1 MEFLLPKR
9 RKLAFLFLLGV
20 GLPSFALAILA
31 FRGIQNELALLEQRR
46 LDEYRSLAD
55 RISDSILA
63 DVDRAES
70 SLSRLVAAGGGGPTA
85 PFARGLDSLL
95 AADPLVDVAF
105 FLEPDGRVRVPTG
118 DLLFRADDEVPR
130 PEPLVWPASAEDAM
144 RRGQEQE
151 FQEGRPLAAFADYQ
165 RAFDAVSDSALRAQ
179 ALLAMTRVQRKAGQ
193 VENALGTC
201 ETLRGDYGAART
213 GEGMPYGP
221 VASLERGAMLLS
233 TGDSLRAL
241 ATLVE
246 LYAQLV
252 AGDWELGQAQYDF
265 LAGQA
270 AGPIQALTVA
280 LRGALADS
288 LAGAFASSLEEE
300 AVRRARAERILLFQE
315 TVGEDLIARIEADS
329 EGPGSLSRRLSL
341 DSGGENFL
349 ASLLFASSPD
359 PGTWGFLLDSRHLR
373 DSLVGPA
380 LDAGVGSSATEWI
393 VRGRD
398 GRTILAG
405 TESPTGPLVLNA
417 TFAGSFPP
425 WLIEFYPRPR
435 GTLQVLL
442 TSGQSI
448 YVYMFLAIA
457 IILGFGLVLTMRSVT
472 QELELARLKSD
483 FVSTVSHEFKS
494 PLTSIRQLA
503 EMLQT
508 GRVASE
514 ERRQRYY
521 DVLVEQSARLS
532 SLVTNVLDLARIEEG
547 RRDFRFEAVD
557 LGALIQEL
565 TEATQHRVGHE
576 GFEIRTEIGHPLPKV
591 RGDAEALRQAISNL
605 LDNAV
610 QYSGEAREV
619 RVQVWGE
626 DSTLSMTVEDS
637 GVGIRKDEIEK
648 VFDRFYRGRDE
659 VTRAIRGSGLGL
671 TLVKEIVEAHRG
683 SVEVTSEVGKGSIF
697 RIRLPAMT
705 EPNHG

>member
-1 MEFLLPKR
+1 MELFLTSLIRLGTMEFSLPKR

-31 FRGIQNELALLEQRR
+31 FRGIQNELALLEQRQ
-46 LDEYRSLAD
+46 LDGYRDLSD
-55 RISDSILA
+55 RIGDSILA
-63 DVDRAES
+63 QVDQVES
-70 SLSRLVAAGGGGPTA
+70 SLSRLVAVQQGA
-85 PFARGLDSLL
+85 PLSSLMAALDSLRSEH
-95 AADPLVDVAF
+95 PLLDVAF
-105 FLEPDGRVRVPTG
+105 FLEADGRVRLPTG

-151 FQEGRPLAAFADYQ
+151 FQEGRPTEAFVDYQ
-165 RAFDAVSDSALRAQ
+165 RAFDSVSDSALRGQ
-179 ALLAMTRVQRKAGQ
+179 ALLAMTRVQRKGGRL
-193 VENALGTC
+193 EGALATC
-201 ETLRGDYGAART
+201 ETLRRDYGMVRT
-213 GEGMPYGP
+213 ADGMPLGA
-221 VASLERGAMLLS
+221 VASLERGDMFLS
-233 TGDSLRAL
+233 AGDSLRAL

-246 LYAQLV
+246 LYGSLV
-252 AGDWELGQAQYDF
+252 AGGWELGKAQYDF

-270 AGPIQALTVA
+270 ASGIQALGEA
-280 LRGALADS
+280 LRVAAADS
-288 LAGAFASSLEEE
+288 LAEAFASALEEE
-300 AVRRARAERILLFQE
+300 AAYRSRAERILRFQE
-315 TVGEDLIARIEADS
+315 TAGEDLVARIGAGS
-329 EGPGSLSRRLSL
+329 EGPGRLSRRLSL
-341 DSGGENFL
+341 DSGGETFL
-349 ASLLFASSPD
+349 ASLLYASSSD
-359 PGTWGFLLDSRHLR
+359 PSTWGFLLDSRHLR

-380 LDAGVGSSATEWI
+380 LEAGVDSSATEWI

-405 TESPTGPLVLNA
+405 TDSPSGALALNA
-417 TFAGSFPP
+417 TIAGSFPP
-425 WLIEFYPRPR
+425 WLIEFYPRPQ
-435 GTLQVLL
+435 GTLRVLL

-457 IILGFGLVLTMRSVT
+457 IILGFGSVVTIRGVT
-472 QELELARLKSD
+472 QELELARMKSD

-503 EMLQT
+503 EMLQM

-547 RRDFRFEAVD
+547 RKDFRSEPVD
-557 LGALIQEL
+557 FGALIREL

-576 GFEIRTEIGHPLPKV
+576 GFEIRTEIEDPLPKV
-591 RGDAEALRQAISNL
+591 RGDAEAMRQAISNL
-605 LDNAV
+605 LDNAL

-619 RVQVWGE
+619 RVQAWGE
-626 DSTLSMTVEDS
+626 DGGLSVTVEDS
-637 GVGIRKDEIEK
+637 GVGIQADEIEK

-659 VTRAIRGSGLGL
+659 VTRSIRGSGLGL

-683 SVEVTSEVGKGSIF
+683 SV
-697 RIRLPAMT
+697 
-705 EPNHG
+705 